1 MKYHPATHMAFL
13 VDGGRKPS
21 VDDPYLRPLLD
32 AADAYG
38 DSPPAREM
46 IRSLI
51 LKAYQQG
58 RARVIRDVA
67 EQERKDNSVPSE
79 PVLEH
84 LRKIRQHVSAIELD
98 TIRERDADLA
108 LTAEQAGKIAA
119 RIQQMLLKQA
129 RKNRE

>member
-1 MKYHPATHMAFL
+1 MS
-13 VDGGRKPS
+13 DDRPS

-32 AADAYG
+32 AVDEFHVVIG
-38 DSPPAREM
+38 VQGQMRQ
-46 IRSLI
+46 LI

-67 EQERKDNSVPSE
+67 EQERKDNSVPQE
-79 PVLEH
+79 PVMEH

-98 TIRERDADLA
+98 AIRERDADLA
-108 LTAEQAGKIAA
+108 LTPEQAGKIAA

-129 RKNRE
+129 RRNRE

>member
-1 MKYHPATHMAFL
+1 MTDRPDIT
-13 VDGGRKPS
+13 
-21 VDDPYLRPLLD
+21 DPHLRPLLD

-46 IRSLI
+46 MRSLI

-58 RARVIRDVA
+58 RARVIRDL
-67 EQERKDNSVPSE
+67 EQEALEDAGKDVTAQFAE
-79 PVLEH
+79 LRAQLGKLEQSY
-84 LRKIRQHVSAIELD
+84 LQRLKEYTDIP
-98 TIRERDADLA
+98 A

-129 RKNRE
+129 RKSR

>member
-1 MKYHPATHMAFL
+1 MT
-13 VDGGRKPS
+13 
-21 VDDPYLRPLLD
+21 DDPYLRPLLD
-32 AADAYG
+32 AADEWTFT
-38 DSPPAREM
+38 PVAREAV
-46 IRSLI
+46 RSLI

-67 EQERKDNSVPSE
+67 EQERKDNSVPQE
-79 PVLEH
+79 PVMEH

-108 LTAEQAGKIAA
+108 LTPEQAQKIAA

-129 RKNRE
+129 RNNR